1 VEQPEHG
8 LRSLFVALTRCTS
21 RLALVHARPLPS
33 QLGLGAPEPTAS
45 THGMVAGPE
54 PSGPESEAGE
64 PEPEPADREA
74 ETAAQVA
81 EPEPVE
87 VGPAQPEPV
96 ERKPVER
103 ELVEREPAEPE
114 PVEREPARPEPEPAD
129 REPVDREPARPEP
142 VEPEPAAPLF
152 GVAPAAGQAPP
163 EHPGQDVDVAGRAE
177 PDPAAHGGLAE
188 QVVVSTPGTEADHVL
203 DALGDL
209 DRDIAR
215 AIARTVAAKLAHL
228 LSPPLLALVAD
239 ELSRELQAARD
250 VGHAA
255 GPGDD
260 DPPGEPPG
268 AATNGAARAGE
279 ADVAPASEVPAP

>member
-1 VEQPEHG
+1 
-8 LRSLFVALTRCTS
+8 
-21 RLALVHARPLPS
+21 VHARPLPS

-64 PEPEPADREA
+64 PAPEPADREA

-87 VGPAQPEPV
+87 VG
-96 ERKPVER
+96 
-103 ELVEREPAEPE
+103 PAEPE

-142 VEPEPAAPLF
+142 VEPEPAAPLS

-255 GPGDD
+255 EPGDD